1 VFDVNTSGAF
11 PITAGE
17 ASVEDGES
25 VGLGYGIQAGFANPA
40 GGTGAINAVVYAFCL
55 K

>member
-1 VFDVNTSGAF
+1 
-11 PITAGE
+11 
-17 ASVEDGES
+17 VEDGES
-25 VGLGYGIQAGFANPA
+25 VGLGGGIQAGFANPA